1 MKEPIIRD
9 SLFDELLKYY
19 FLNTSVVLYISAFV
33 ILFILFVITLQII
46 RSWSDE
52 H

>member
-19 FLNTSVVLYISAFV
+19 FLNTSVVLYICVFV
-33 ILFILFVITLQII
+33 VLFTLFVTTLQII
-46 RSWSDE
+46 RKWSDE